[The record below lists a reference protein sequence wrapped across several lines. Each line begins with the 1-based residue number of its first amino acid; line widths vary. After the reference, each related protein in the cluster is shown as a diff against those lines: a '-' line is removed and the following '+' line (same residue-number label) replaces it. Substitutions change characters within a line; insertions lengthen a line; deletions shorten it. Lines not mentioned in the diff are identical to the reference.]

1 MYVIKRKQVVAICL
15 AVLMCVAGYLNFTYK
30 KSGDTAKI
38 DNVGEIHLV
47 DEEENKDFFESARL
61 EREISRAEVR
71 ETLATVID
79 DENTEETSKQKA
91 EEEVI
96 NVAKQTD
103 SESSIE
109 TLIRAKGFEDA
120 IVYLNDG
127 KASAVVKAAELTG
140 EDATKIA
147 EIITEQTGIPM
158 SEIKITQ
165 SY

>member
-1 MYVIKRKQVVAICL
+1 MI
-15 AVLMCVAGYLNFTYK
+15 
-30 KSGDTAKI
+30 
-38 DNVGEIHLV
+38 E
-47 DEEENKDFFESARL
+47 
-61 EREISRAEVR
+61 
-71 ETLATVID
+71 

>member
-15 AVLMCVAGYLNFTYK
+15 AVLMCVAGYLNFAYK

-47 DEEENKDFFESARL
+47 DESARL